1 MRYVQLLIG
10 FVILIL
16 GAEIMLHDTVVL
28 SIRMGVFSMVIG
40 ITALTVGSS
49 APELVV
55 SVNTILPRPKGIS
68 FTLFDLW
75 LGNWPN
81 VSECSCVDLRQP
93 GLHRNVGRPTC
104 DWLIITS
111 MSKDGGPM

>member
-1 MRYVQLLIG
+1 MRYVQLLIA

-16 GAEIMLHDTVVL
+16 GAEIMLRDAVVL
-28 SIRMGVFSMVIG
+28 SIRMGILSMFIG
-40 ITALTVGSS
+40 VTALIVGSS

-55 SVNTILPRPKGIS
+55 SVNTILPRAKGIA
-68 FTLFDLW
+68 FNLFDLW

-93 GLHRNVGRPTC
+93 GLHHNVGHPTG

-111 MSKDGGPM
+111 MSKDDGPM